1 MLSFSGSGAVVLNSG
16 VIDFAYKG
24 PFGNV
29 CHFWQSPLRG
39 AAPGMQLVEARDVAN
54 VLRCTAPT
62 TKHYPAPNVRSATVE
77 QLCYRVTQIINSALP
92 QGPCVADHGPSP
104 GEASIKPAK
113 LVLCF

>member
-1 MLSFSGSGAVVLNSG
+1 MIIVGMAVVLNSG

-62 TKHYPAPNVRSATVE
+62 TKHYPAQMSGVPRSSSSV
-77 QLCYRVTQIINSALP
+77 I
-92 QGPCVADHGPSP
+92 G
-104 GEASIKPAK
+104 
-113 LVLCF
+113 